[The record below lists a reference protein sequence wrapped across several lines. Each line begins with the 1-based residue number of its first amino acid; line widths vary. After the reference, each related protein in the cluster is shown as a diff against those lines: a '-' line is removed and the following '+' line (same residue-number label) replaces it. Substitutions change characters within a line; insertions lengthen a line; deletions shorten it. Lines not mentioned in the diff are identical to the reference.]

1 MNRTKTIASALLVMM
16 LPFTSPSF
24 ASERDREHGDRG
36 RDHEYGEYRQGRHD
50 GHYGHHR
57 HHYRHHY
64 YNHHDRHHYR
74 HHDAYRHSEYRGH
87 DNHASVSLPFPPLP
101 PFPVIIFKPHH

>member
-1 MNRTKTIASALLVMM
+1 MNRTKTIASALLLMI
-16 LPFTSPSF
+16 LPFATSTF
-24 ASERDREHGDRG
+24 ASERDHGERG
-36 RDHEYGEYRQGRHD
+36 RGHEYGQHRD
-50 GHYGHHR
+50 GHYDHRR

-64 YNHHDRHHYR
+64 DNHHDRHHYR
-74 HHDAYRHSEYRGH
+74 HHDSYRHSEYRGH